1 MESHLKSIPP
11 PADERKSTPTQS
23 MPVRRR
29 GAFLLPNLFTTASL
43 FSGFYSI
50 IAGINGH
57 FALAAIA
64 IFVSMVLDGLDGR
77 VARLTDTATAFG
89 AQYDSL
95 SDLVAFGLAPALLVY
110 SFCQRALETYGTV
123 WAKAGWLLVFFY
135 AVTTALRLA
144 RFNARSGTVGKRYF
158 QGLPCPSAAALIAGL
173 VWFSVSQGYSAGV
186 YVIPALHPRAG
197 SYSACR
203 VAHGVEPGLLQLQ
216 GIAPGS
222 PSGLPD
228 DSAHSVA
235 VHSGHLVAVGRIVRC
250 ISDLRCLGSAVVA
263 RSPVSTLPS
272 PALMLCHAFRVA

>member
-1 MESHLKSIPP
+1 MEFHLKSIPP

-186 YVIPALHPRAG
+186 YVIPALVVTVLA
-197 SYSACR
+197 
-203 VAHGVEPGLLQLQ
+203 GLLMVSNL
-216 GIAPGS
+216 GYYSFKELRLDRRLAFPTILLIPLLFILITLS
-222 PSGLPD
+222 PSGVLFGIFLIYAA
-228 DSAHSVA
+228 SAPLWW
-235 VHSGHLVAVGRIVRC
+235 LVRLYR
-250 ISDLRCLGSAVVA
+250 RY
-263 RSPVSTLPS
+263 R
-272 PALMLCHAFRVA
+272 RRR